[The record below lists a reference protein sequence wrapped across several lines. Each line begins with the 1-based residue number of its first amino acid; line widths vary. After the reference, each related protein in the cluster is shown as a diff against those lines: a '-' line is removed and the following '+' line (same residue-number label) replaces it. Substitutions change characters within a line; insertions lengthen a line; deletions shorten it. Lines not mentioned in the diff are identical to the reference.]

1 MTMIGAIM
9 MSRKVLQ
16 SGLGVPL
23 VSVLMASPSLA
34 HEQTGVGGGLASGL
48 LHPLTGLDHLVAM
61 VAVGIW
67 GAQLGG
73 VAIWVLPVVFP
84 LVMALGAVA
93 GILKIALP
101 VPELVIAL
109 SALVLGLA
117 VALRVRVPFAVAAG
131 IVAIFAIFHG
141 HAHGAELPTAANP
154 LAYGCGFVVA
164 TGLLHACGIT
174 IGALARWPGGERIIQ
189 GVGAAI
195 AALGGY
201 FLASSLGV
209 AA

>member
-1 MTMIGAIM
+1 MHSACGV
-9 MSRKVLQ
+9 VL
-16 SGLGVPL
+16 L
-23 VSVLMASPSLA
+23 SVLTASPGFA
-34 HEQTGVGGGLASGL
+34 HEQTGVGGGLAAGL

-73 VAIWVLPVVFP
+73 AAIWVLPIVFP
-84 LVMALGAVA
+84 LVMALGAVV
-93 GILKIALP
+93 GILKIGLP

-117 VALRVRVPFAVAAG
+117 VALRVRAPFVLAAAV
-131 IVAIFAIFHG
+131 VAVFAIFHG
-141 HAHGAELPTAANP
+141 HAHGAELPSAANP

-164 TGLLHACGIT
+164 TGLLHAFGIT
-174 IGALARWPGGERIIQ
+174 IGALARWPGGERVIQ

-201 FLASSLGV
+201 FLVTSLGV

>member
-1 MTMIGAIM
+1 MIG
-9 MSRKVLQ
+9 RKILQ
-16 SGLGVPL
+16 IVASAALL
-23 VSVLMASPSLA
+23 SALNASPLLA
-34 HEQTGVGGGLASGL
+34 HEQAGVGGGLASGL

-84 LVMALGAVA
+84 LVMAFGAVL
-93 GILKIALP
+93 GILKIGLP

-117 VALRVRVPFAVAAG
+117 VALRLRVPFAAAAA
-131 IVAIFAIFHG
+131 IVAVFAIFHG
-141 HAHGAELPTAANP
+141 HAHGAELPTSANP

-201 FLASSLGV
+201 FLVASLGV

>member
-1 MTMIGAIM
+1 MTTNGTTMIA
-9 MSRKVLQ
+9 RKLLH
-16 SGLGVPL
+16 SALGVAL
-23 VSVLMASPSLA
+23 LSVLTASPGLA
-34 HEQTGVGGGLASGL
+34 HEQAGVGGGLASGL

-73 VAIWVLPVVFP
+73 VAIWVLPIVFP
-84 LVMALGAVA
+84 LVMAFGAVL
-93 GILKIALP
+93 GILKIGLP
-101 VPELVIAL
+101 VPELIIAL

-117 VALRVRVPFAVAAG
+117 VAMRIRVPFTVAAV

-141 HAHGAELPTAANP
+141 HAHGVELPTAANP

-201 FLASSLGV
+201 FLISSLGV

>member
-1 MTMIGAIM
+1 MMMNGTNMIARKLLHAVLGAA
-9 MSRKVLQ
+9 L
-16 SGLGVPL
+16 L
-23 VSVLMASPSLA
+23 SLLTANPGFA

-73 VAIWVLPVVFP
+73 AAIWILPVVFP
-84 LVMALGAVA
+84 LVMAFGAVL
-93 GILKIALP
+93 GILKIGLP
-101 VPELVIAL
+101 VPELIIAL

-117 VALRVRVPFAVAAG
+117 VALRLRVPFAIAAI

-141 HAHGAELPTAANP
+141 HAHGIELPTAANP

-189 GVGAAI
+189 GVGASI

-201 FLASSLGV
+201 FLIASLGV